1 MDILFAVIGVL
12 IGGGLG
18 YWWRGRSIVRPLPE
32 SAVWL
37 FPMVDNGELW
47 RVELHDQHTLF
58 EKEPT
63 LWRLPHHEHS
73 FSLEGKHSLSCQD
86 NERIDVQC
94 VIQVTPKRNKAL
106 LESLLEQHTLEKLN
120 DVTWVFQQL
129 QNTLKNSTSIL
140 KQGPRELWIDN
151 PTKLAQDWQR
161 RINESLPEWDCRVL
175 IQHLS
180 QTPDSFYDVDLPEEK
195 ANLLKRLQLKED
207 IAAIEL
213 RLQTVELRMTEEV
226 QKQAEFEAKMAQTE
240 QLEVKWTAFE
250 NHLAKKR
257 MQIQRSLHESIEEIR
272 LEMRDSLGLLSE
284 SLTKEMGVRTPPE
297 RLIAAHVEARNTL
310 DSMLDEAKVNHLDLI
325 QEVEIQEVEIQK
337 VESSVL
343 EQTDIEE
350 TDIEETDIEE
360 TDEETNAKPDN
371 TDITPNP

>member
-47 RVELHDQHTLF
+47 RVELHEQHTLLGT
-58 EKEPT
+58 EPT

-73 FSLEGKHSLSCQD
+73 FSLEGKHSLSCQY

-129 QNTLKNSTSIL
+129 RNTLKNSTSIL
-140 KQGPRELWIDN
+140 KQGPRELWMDN

-161 RINESLPEWDCRVL
+161 RLNESLPEWDCRVL

-213 RLQTVELRMTEEV
+213 RLQTIELRMTEEI

-257 MQIQRSLHESIEEIR
+257 TQIQRSLHESIEEIR

-310 DSMLDEAKVNHLDLI
+310 DSMLDAAKVNHLDL
-325 QEVEIQEVEIQK
+325 IQEVEIQK

-350 TDIEETDIEE
+350 TDEDTDEE

-371 TDITPNP
+371 TDIPPNP

>member
-18 YWWRGRSIVRPLPE
+18 YWWRGRNVTRPLPE

-37 FPMVDNGELW
+37 FPMEGHDNLW
-47 RVELHDQHTLF
+47 KVALYDQHGLF
-58 EKEPT
+58 QKEPT

-86 NERIDVQC
+86 NERLDVQC
-94 VIQVTPKRNKAL
+94 VIQITPKRNAAL

-129 QNTLKNSTSIL
+129 QSTLKSSTSIL
-140 KQGPRELWIDN
+140 KQGPRRLWMDN

-161 RINESLPEWDCRVL
+161 RLDDSLPEWECRVL

-180 QTPDSFYDVDLPEEK
+180 PTPDSFYDVDLPEEK
-195 ANLLKRLQLKED
+195 ANLTKRLEMKED
-207 IAAIEL
+207 ITAIEL
-213 RLQTVELRMTEEV
+213 RLQTIELRMTEEI
-226 QKQAEFEAKMAQTE
+226 QKQADFEAKIAQTE
-240 QLEVKWTAFE
+240 QLEVKWTAFQ

-257 MQIQRSLHESIEEIR
+257 IQIQRSLHESIEEIR

-284 SLTKEMGVRTPPE
+284 DLTKEMGVRTPPE
-297 RLIAAHVEARNTL
+297 VLVEAQIEARNTL
-310 DSMLDEAKVNHLDLI
+310 DSMLDEAKIQHLDLA
-325 QEVEIQEVEIQK
+325 QEVE
-337 VESSVL
+337 SSIS
-343 EQTDIEE
+343 EQIDTEE
-350 TDIEETDIEE
+350 ADTEEADSSTE
-360 TDEETNAKPDN
+360 TQPTNP
-371 TDITPNP
+371 TV